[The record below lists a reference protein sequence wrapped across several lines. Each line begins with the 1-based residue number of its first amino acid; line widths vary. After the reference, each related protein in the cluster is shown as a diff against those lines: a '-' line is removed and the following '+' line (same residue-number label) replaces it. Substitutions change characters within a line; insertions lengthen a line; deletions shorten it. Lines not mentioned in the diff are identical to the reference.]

1 VGPTIVRGVNFY
13 PFFWKLKRVTHFGK
27 IMNHVKRLLPSISK
41 ILVGIN
47 LSLFLIVFVIKTEA
61 SGGISW
67 FLNFSWL
74 STFNALIDIALGDM
88 VSSTSFICIWFVF
101 TFLLSLVFFL
111 TLRFNNVQF
120 PLKDLSSQG
129 KMAIDIDDLNNVDN
143 PVVLDKREDSPSKR
157 FSDSLSEVERKNNK
171 VSRSQDSQEVDDL
184 MATIPP
190 DIAQKFKDLKDTLEM
205 MDTKKSENTK
215 S

>member
-1 VGPTIVRGVNFY
+1 
-13 PFFWKLKRVTHFGK
+13 
-27 IMNHVKRLLPSISK
+27 MNHIKKLLPSISK

-47 LSLFLIVFVIKTEA
+47 LSFFLIVFVIKTEA

-74 STFNALIDIALGDM
+74 STLNVLIDIALSDM
-88 VSSTSFICIWFVF
+88 ISSTSFICIWFIF
-101 TFLLSLVFFL
+101 TVLLSLFFFL
-111 TLRFNNVQF
+111 TLRFNNIQ
-120 PLKDLSSQG
+120 LSVKEMSPKE
-129 KMAIDIDDLNNVDN
+129 KMAIDIDDLNNIDN
-143 PVVLDKREDSPSKR
+143 PVVLDKQEDNSSKR

-171 VSRSQDSQEVDDL
+171 AFRSEDSQEVDDL

-190 DIAQKFKDLKDTLEM
+190 DVAEKFKDLKDTLEM
-205 MDTKKSENTK
+205 IDTKKSDDAK